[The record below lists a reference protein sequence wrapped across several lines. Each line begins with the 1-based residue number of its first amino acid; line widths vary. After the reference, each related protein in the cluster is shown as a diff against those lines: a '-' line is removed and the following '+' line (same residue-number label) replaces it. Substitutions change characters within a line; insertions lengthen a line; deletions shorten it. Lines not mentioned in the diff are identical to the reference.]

1 MAPKALSAEEKER
14 EKEKEKQKRFN
25 RQINFYYMRH
35 MWQLV
40 CGRSK
45 WNDDDT
51 IYNALNIRRE
61 RYTRVIDSGIIRYG
75 KGELDYLVETTG
87 LPKEIFTGEI
97 RFACK
102 YSIEEGTTVA
112 ISDKDWKDLFTWRN
126 KRQELRAEKKQAAEG
141 EIKKQLE
148 DKYNCLAQKTQYE
161 KRIYDLLEQVKNAE
175 AENDDFRRLR
185 YFMERREPAPEVSV
199 KKKIEMFTETVNA
212 MGFDILDECTVS
224 ELKDIQGLLEAKQT
238 LVSHIVGYKEAQAEK
253 KKK

>member
-1 MAPKALSAEEKER
+1 MAPKTLSAEEKER
-14 EKEKEKQKRFN
+14 EEEKEKQKRFN

-126 KRQELRAEKKQAAEG
+126 KRQALRAKIKQADTNEVKKLKAEYNRLAKDDI
-141 EIKKQLE
+141 ENRIHKQLE
-148 DKYNCLAQKTQYE
+148 GFMKAKA
-161 KRIYDLLEQVKNAE
+161 VS
-175 AENDDFRRLR
+175 DDFMRLR
-185 YFMERREPAPEVSV
+185 YFMKNRKPAPKISLKEEI
-199 KKKIEMFTETVNA
+199 KKFKRTVNA
-212 MGFDILDECTVS
+212 FGFDKLDECPIA
-224 ELKDIQGLLEAKQT
+224 ELKSIQKILAEKLE
-238 LVSHIVGYKEAQAEK
+238 LVSNTLGYKQAK
-253 KKK
+253 SGDK